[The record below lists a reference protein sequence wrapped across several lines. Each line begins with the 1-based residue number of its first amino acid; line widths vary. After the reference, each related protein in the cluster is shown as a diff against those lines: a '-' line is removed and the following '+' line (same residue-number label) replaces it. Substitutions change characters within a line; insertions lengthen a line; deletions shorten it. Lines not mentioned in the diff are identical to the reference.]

1 MRRPPL
7 STSRRSHLLPL
18 EAYDFRG
25 LCAVILCDMIL
36 MPSDF
41 QTCYQGVLDAV
52 SDGTLSEE
60 RIDESVV
67 RIVRAKL
74 ALES

>member
-1 MRRPPL
+1 MGEKRHP
-7 STSRRSHLLPL
+7 ST
-18 EAYDFRG
+18 
-25 LCAVILCDMIL
+25 MIL